1 MSDQIAPTRSV
12 LFVCTANQCRSPIAE
27 ALLKSLVAGH
37 GEADR
42 WQIQSA
48 GTWTEPGRPATQLS
62 QVVMRQ
68 RKIDLSGHRSRPIDP
83 DLLAAASI
91 ILVMTRH
98 HQEAILA
105 EFAGI
110 QHKVYLLSQLVGR
123 NFDIEDPYGGSV
135 DDYEL
140 CATDIQTILTD
151 GYDRLVELVDRA
163 ESAHRHDGVQQVGQ
177 QFGVSTS

>member
-1 MSDQIAPTRSV
+1 MSDQIAPKSV
-12 LFVCTANQCRSPIAE
+12 LFVCTANQCRSPMAE
-27 ALLKSLVAGH
+27 ALLKSLVARR

-68 RKIDLSGHRSRPIDP
+68 RNIDLSDHRSRLIDAN
-83 DLLAAASI
+83 LLVAASV

-98 HQEAILA
+98 HQEAIQA
-105 EFAGI
+105 EFPEI
-110 QHKVYLLSQLVGR
+110 QHKVYLLSQLVDR
-123 NFDIEDPYGGSV
+123 SFDIEDPYGGSL

-140 CATDIQTILTD
+140 CATDLQNILTD

-163 ESAHRHDGVQQVGQ
+163 ELAHRQSGVQ
-177 QFGVSTS
+177 

>member
-1 MSDQIAPTRSV
+1 MSDQLAPRSV
-12 LFVCTANQCRSPIAE
+12 LFVCTANQCRSPMAE
-27 ALLKSLVAGH
+27 ALLKSLAAQR

-68 RKIDLSGHRSRPIDP
+68 RNIDLSDHRSRLIDAN
-83 DLLAAASI
+83 LLVAASV

-98 HQEAILA
+98 HQEAIQA
-105 EFAGI
+105 EFPEI
-110 QHKVYLLSQLVGR
+110 QHKVYLLSQLVDR
-123 NFDIEDPYGGSV
+123 SYDIEDPYGGSL

-140 CATDIQTILTD
+140 CATDLQNILTD
-151 GYDRLVELVDRA
+151 GYDRLVELTGRA
-163 ESAHRHDGVQQVGQ
+163 VPAHR
-177 QFGVSTS
+177 